1 MFFFKV
7 QLMKKI
13 TEQHNRHKEEESRK
27 SKEIAQLLKEQR
39 RQKNAVQSLEAQV
52 SAKDNILKRKT
63 EEVIA
68 LRKSQRAKSEQRR
81 RPPTYSQNTNFTSR
95 SIRQSWEHLYHYIL
109 AAARNKQMITQLEKE
124 LDRLIAERETLSH
137 ELNNL
142 DNELSSKSD
151 ELNESENL
159 KTNIQYIQE
168 NIDHVQKAIMDF
180 EDSKDTVKGDLSK
193 IQSILDSFDSLA
205 DAKFILQ
212 KFSDSSILLSCNL
225 AIAESQLQDHQSLLE
240 EAQQESTVQQQI
252 LQHLLSQNSNVQISD
267 MFESFKVMNTA
278 HSEDHAEDSRSKNSS
293 QKSLVSNATYDVPK
307 EDRLLDCVELRGR
320 SSRSPSPLGNFES

>member
-1 MFFFKV
+1 
-7 QLMKKI
+7 MKKI

-81 RPPTYSQNTNFTSR
+81 RPPSYSQNTNFTSR

-124 LDRLIAERETLSH
+124 LDRLIAERESLSH

-142 DNELSSKSD
+142 DSDPSSKSD

-225 AIAESQLQDHQSLLE
+225 AIAESQLQDNQSLLE

-267 MFESFKVMNTA
+267 MFESFKGMNTA
-278 HSEDHAEDSRSKNSS
+278 NSDDNVENNSKTGS
-293 QKSLVSNATYDVPK
+293 QKSLVSNATYDVPR
-307 EDRLLDCVELRGR
+307 EDRLVDCVELRGR
-320 SSRSPSPLGNFES
+320 NSRSPSPLGNFEP